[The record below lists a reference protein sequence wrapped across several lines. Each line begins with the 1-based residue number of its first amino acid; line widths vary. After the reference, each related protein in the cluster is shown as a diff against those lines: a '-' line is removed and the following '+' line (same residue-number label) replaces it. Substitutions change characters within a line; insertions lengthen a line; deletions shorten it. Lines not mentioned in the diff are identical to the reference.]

1 MSVLRG
7 RKQAPADGGGS
18 LHGDG
23 TAIAIFCRRVSL
35 STFPRCASS
44 VLSIPM
50 KLHDQS
56 LDVLTLRAA
65 LAAGTV
71 SARDVVEAVI
81 ARIAARADDPVWI
94 SRESDA
100 ALRARAAELDR
111 LPAASRTAQG
121 LPLFGI
127 PFAVK
132 DNIDVAGL
140 PTTAGC
146 SAFAY
151 RPEATATAVQRL
163 LDAGAIHVGKT
174 NLDQFATGLV
184 GVRSP
189 YGVPVNTFDPAF
201 VPGGSSSGSAVA
213 VAAGLVSFSLGTDTA
228 GSGRVPA
235 AFNNIVGLKPTRGLV
250 SNHGTVPACRSLDCI
265 AVFAHN
271 CLDARAVLDVIA
283 APDPLD
289 PWSRSAP
296 ADASDAAMTD
306 PRGLRFGVLAPADR
320 EFFGDARAAA
330 SYERA
335 IDALVAM
342 GAAPVS
348 FDYAPF
354 AEAAA
359 LLYHGP
365 WVAERYAAIRVFIEA
380 QPQALHP
387 VTLQITEGARRF
399 SATDTFEA
407 IYRLQE
413 LRATCGRLWRGEGAI
428 DLMLLPT
435 APTIYRI
442 DEVEAEPLLL
452 NTRLGRYTNFV
463 NLLDLSAVAVPA
475 GLRDDGLPTGVTMV
489 GEAFREHALLDIG
502 VRLQAAL
509 NASSGACGLPVP
521 HAVGSAA
528 PAPRPSPPTVSL
540 AVVGAHLS
548 GMPLNDQLT
557 SRAARLVAATTTA
570 PGYRL
575 HALPGTVPPR
585 PGLVRTGAS
594 AQGGTTGQRA
604 SIAVEVWELSVE
616 AFGAFVA
623 EVPPPLAIGTVT
635 LADGSE
641 VKGFVCEPAGL
652 EGAIDISAFGGWR
665 AYCEHVARAPTR

>member
-1 MSVLRG
+1 MTL
-7 RKQAPADGGGS
+7 D
-18 LHGDG
+18 
-23 TAIAIFCRRVSL
+23 
-35 STFPRCASS
+35 
-44 VLSIPM
+44 
-50 KLHDQS
+50 DQP
-56 LDVLTLRAA
+56 LDVLALRAA
-65 LAAGTV
+65 LAAGRLR
-71 SARDVVEAVI
+71 AIDVVEQVI
-81 ARIAARADDPVWI
+81 ARISQRSDDPIWI
-94 SRESDA
+94 GRESA
-100 ALRARAAELDR
+100 SALRARAAELDAMPPSNR
-111 LPAASRTAQG
+111 AATG

-140 PTTAGC
+140 PTTAAC
-146 SAFAY
+146 KAFAY
-151 RPEATATAVQRL
+151 RPEASATAVQRL

-189 YGVPVNTFDPAF
+189 YGVPANTFDADH

-213 VAAGLVSFSLGTDTA
+213 VAAGLVSFALGTDTA

-271 CLDARAVLDVIA
+271 CLDAGAVLDVIA

-289 PWSRSAP
+289 PWTRAAPAGP
-296 ADASDAAMTD
+296 ADAVLPGPA
-306 PRGLRFGVLAPADR
+306 GLRFGVLAEGDR
-320 EFFGDARAAA
+320 EFFGDVRAAA
-330 SYERA
+330 AYDRA
-335 IDALVAM
+335 IDAFAAL
-342 GAAPVS
+342 GAVPVP

-365 WVAERYAAIRVFIEA
+365 WVAERYAAIRPFIEA
-380 QPQALHP
+380 QPQSLHP
-387 VTLQITEGARRF
+387 VTRQITEGARGF
-399 SATDTFEA
+399 SAVDTFEA
-407 IYRLQE
+407 MYRLQA
-413 LRATCGRLWRGEGAI
+413 LRAVCGRLWQGDDAI

-435 APTIYRI
+435 APTIYRLA
-442 DEVEAEPLLL
+442 EVEAEPLLL

-475 GLRDDGLPTGVTMV
+475 GLRDDGLPTGVTLI
-489 GEAFREHALLDIG
+489 GEAFRDRVLLG
-502 VRLQAAL
+502 LGARLHTAL
-509 NASSGACGLPVP
+509 NTASGACGIAVP
-521 HAVGSAA
+521 RVAEASATG
-528 PAPRPSPPTVSL
+528 RTTVAIVRL

-548 GMPLNDQLT
+548 GMPLNGQLT
-557 SRAARLVAATTTA
+557 SRGGRCVAATTTA
-570 PGYRL
+570 PVYRL

-585 PGLVRTGAS
+585 PGLVRNGNGSEA
-594 AQGGTTGQRA
+594 AGQGTA
-604 SIAVEVWELSVE
+604 IAVEVWELSVE

-652 EGAIDISAFGGWR
+652 EGATDISGFGGWR
-665 AYCEHVARAPTR
+665 AYCEHLSGAMAR

>member
-1 MSVLRG
+1 MNRFDPPV
-7 RKQAPADGGGS
+7 
-18 LHGDG
+18 
-23 TAIAIFCRRVSL
+23 
-35 STFPRCASS
+35 
-44 VLSIPM
+44 
-50 KLHDQS
+50 
-56 LDVLTLRAA
+56 LDVGVLRAA
-65 LAAGTV
+65 LACGTV
-71 SARDVVEAVI
+71 SASDVVEQVLR
-81 ARIAARADDPVWI
+81 RIAGRGDDPTWI
-94 SRESDA
+94 NRETDA

-111 LPAASRTAQG
+111 MAPQARAMSG

-132 DNIDVAGL
+132 DNIDVVGL

-151 RPEATATAVQRL
+151 RPQQTATAVQRL

-189 YGVPVNTFDPAF
+189 YGVPANTFDDAF

-213 VAAGLVSFSLGTDTA
+213 VAAGLVSFALGTDTA

-235 AFNNIVGLKPTRGLV
+235 AFNNIVGVKPTRGLV
-250 SNHGTVPACRSLDCI
+250 SNHGVVPACRSLDCI

-271 CLDARAVLDVIA
+271 CADALCVLDVVA
-283 APDPLD
+283 GPDPLD

-296 ADASDAAMTD
+296 LAGDRAAITRGPAPAAAGTASGVAPEGNML
-306 PRGLRFGVLAPADR
+306 GLRVGVLDGADC
-320 EFFGDARAAA
+320 EFFGDTSAAA
-330 SYERA
+330 AYQRA
-335 IDALVAM
+335 IACLSNM
-342 GAAPVS
+342 GAVPVP

-354 AEAAA
+354 SEAAS

-365 WVAERYAAIRVFIEA
+365 WVAERYAAIRPFIES

-387 VTLQITEGARRF
+387 VTRQITEGARGF
-399 SATDTFEA
+399 SAVDTFEA
-407 IYRLQE
+407 MYRLQE
-413 LRATCGRLWRGEGAI
+413 LKAVCARVWQKPDGI

-435 APTIYRI
+435 APTIYRLS
-442 DEVEAEPLLL
+442 DVEAEPLLL

-475 GLRDDGLPTGVTMV
+475 GLRTDGLPTGVTLI
-489 GEAFREHALLDIG
+489 GEAFRDRTLLCLAAR
-502 VRLQAAL
+502 VQAAL
-509 NASSGACGLPVP
+509 NTHSGACSVPVP
-521 HAVGSAA
+521 AATRAFAAEASPAPGSAGG
-528 PAPRPSPPTVSL
+528 STVRL

-557 SRAARLVAATTTA
+557 GRAARLVSATTTA
-570 PGYRL
+570 PVYRL
-575 HALPGTVPPR
+575 HALPGTVPAR
-585 PGLVRTGAS
+585 PGLVRIRYPVEGGKDADAAPGTGARS
-594 AQGGTTGQRA
+594 AGEDGYA
-604 SIAVEVWELSVE
+604 IAVEVWELSTE

-623 EVPPPLAIGTVT
+623 EVPPPLAIGTLT

-641 VKGFVCEPAGL
+641 IKGFVCEPAAL
-652 EGAIDISAFGGWR
+652 DGAPDISAFGGWR
-665 AYCEHVARAPTR
+665 AYCQHLSGARES